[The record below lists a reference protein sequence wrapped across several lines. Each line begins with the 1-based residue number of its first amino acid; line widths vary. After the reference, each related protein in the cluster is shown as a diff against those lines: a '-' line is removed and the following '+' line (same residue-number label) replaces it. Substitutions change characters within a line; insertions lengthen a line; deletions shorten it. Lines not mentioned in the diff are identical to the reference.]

1 MLHKYVTKWV
11 KSATKSTVHCTVM
24 YSTVNMVK
32 TDTYSYTAQR
42 SKYSILTLKQEQ
54 VRLEQAIYCTLIDKF
69 GKNSCLQGRRHAGRS
84 NYGKDTCKAQIKP
97 SSYYKTGTYKAH
109 EEILFT
115 QLLRCWIEWN
125 TKI

>member
-42 SKYSILTLKQEQ
+42 SKYTDIKTRTGQ
-54 VRLEQAIYCTLIDKF
+54 VR
-69 GKNSCLQGRRHAGRS
+69 
-84 NYGKDTCKAQIKP
+84 
-97 SSYYKTGTYKAH
+97 TGN
-109 EEILFT
+109 ILYT
-115 QLLRCWIEWN
+115 NR
-125 TKI
+125 